1 MIYLW
6 YSNNMCSFRMIFF
19 CFHPNITFVLK
30 YIPLTF
36 TSIFCFL
43 SSVFY
48 YFDFDIQL
56 TTQLL
61 FSSLL
66 LNMLNS
72 DEYLIFHK
80 SHNVILFHRYISSRF
95 SRLRFARFH
104 SLPHNKQNP
113 PNTITIPTGS
123 KKHPK
128 LWQYAL
134 NILIHSLSPFIL
146 LFRFHL
152 IRHQINVQ

>member
-1 MIYLW
+1 
-6 YSNNMCSFRMIFF
+6 MCSFRMIFF

-66 LNMLNS
+66 SNMLNS
-72 DEYLIFHK
+72 DEYHNNDMIFHK

-95 SRLRFARFH
+95 SRLCFARP
-104 SLPHNKQNP
+104 SQQTEP
-113 PNTITIPTGS
+113 PNAITIPTGS

-128 LWQYAL
+128 L
-134 NILIHSLSPFIL
+134 
-146 LFRFHL
+146 
-152 IRHQINVQ
+152 